1 MCNVLVNILF
11 LLNAGHKKWQQLID
25 DYGADALL
33 NNLVKAAIDKI
44 KELDK
49 DIDEREAFL
58 NKFLLS
64 EQ

>member
-1 MCNVLVNILF
+1 MTT
-11 LLNAGHKKWQQLID
+11 ID
-25 DYGADALL
+25 DYGVDALL
-33 NNLVKAAIDKI
+33 GNLVEAAVDKI

-58 NKFLLS
+58 NKFLVS